1 MKNEIVL
8 FTDGD
13 VNIEVQINPE
23 QETVWLTQKQM
34 EVLFDVKHATVSEHI
49 SNILASGELDETSV
63 GFSDRSTGGR
73 KPKIY
78 NLDMILSVGYRV
90 NSKRGIAFRKWAN
103 NVLKQFILQG
113 YAINEK
119 RLQALKK
126 TVDIQS
132 RMLADALDIEE
143 KDVLRAV
150 NEYTDALILLDQ
162 YDHQALSKPK
172 GSTPVYR
179 ITYEE
184 CVQMVGQMKDSFKT
198 DVFGV
203 EKEAGKV
210 QGIIAAVYQS
220 VFGQDAYPSL
230 EEKAANLLY
239 FMIKDHPYAD
249 GCKRIAAFSQAEP
262 WIEVQKNYKTINTE
276 VEEKQSDSILNFYK
290 KLIQLRKEL
299 PVIANGTIYS
309 DGKVDGTL
317 KPYECKVMRSI

>member
-73 KPKIY
+73 KPPIY

-103 NVLKQFILQG
+103 NVLKQFILKG

-162 YDHQALSKPK
+162 YDHQTLSKPE

-184 CVQMVGQMKDSFKT
+184 CVQMVGQMKDSFET
-198 DVFGV
+198 D
-203 EKEAGKV
+203 
-210 QGIIAAVYQS
+210 

-249 GCKRIAAFSQAEP
+249 GCKRIAASLFLEFLD
-262 WIEVQKNYKTINTE
+262 KNNALFLDG
-276 VEEKQSDSILNFYK
+276 EKRLS
-290 KLIQLRKEL
+290 
-299 PVIANGTIYS
+299 
-309 DGKVDGTL
+309 DGTL
-317 KPYECKVMRSI
+317 VAITLMIAESKPEEKDVMVKLIMNLLKL

>member
-1 MKNEIVL
+1 MNNEIVI

-23 QETVWLTQKQM
+23 EETVWLTQKQM
-34 EVLFDVKHATVSEHI
+34 GELFGVKQATLSEHI
-49 SNILASGELDETSV
+49 NNIIMSGELDETSI
-63 GFSDRSTGGR
+63 GFSDKSTGGR

-103 NVLKQFILQG
+103 NILKQYIMKG

-119 RLQALKK
+119 RLQALQK

-143 KDVLRAV
+143 TDVLRAV
-150 NEYTDALILLDQ
+150 NEYTDALLLLDQ
-162 YDHQALSKPK
+162 YDHQKLCKPTGNK
-172 GSTPVYR
+172 PIYR

-184 CVQMVGQMKDSFKT
+184 CVEMVGKMQDTFNT
-198 DVFGV
+198 DVFGI
-203 EKEAGKV
+203 EKENGKV
-210 QGIIAAVYQS
+210 AGIIAAVYQS
-220 VFGQDAYPSL
+220 AFGQEAYPSV

-249 GCKRIAAFSQAEP
+249 GCKRIAASLFLEFLD
-262 WIEVQKNYKTINTE
+262 KNNALF
-276 VEEKQSDSILNFYK
+276 Q
-290 KLIQLRKEL
+290 
-299 PVIANGTIYS
+299 
-309 DGKVDGTL
+309 DGTKRL
-317 KPYECKVMRSI
+317 SEGTLVAITLMISESKPDEKDVMVKLVMNLLDLQENFTTSLHNG